1 MLELCKS
8 PVFDALSAEEH
19 EIHVIGFTALQ
30 IDCFLKYLHP
40 SFTFNMTPSSILLVA
55 PVVHYY
61 GVESMMK
68 AFVQYLQENTD
79 ALLYNQKT
87 VTLNAAVLLELLRTR
102 TEGSCPWSK
111 ELIKAMLLERVR
123 TMKGRSRGLDPV
135 LWAKLKIETQM
146 AMLEFSMRG
155 ELREELGLK
164 EHKTFRQIG
173 NSLCDSSD
181 AFDKQ
186 GIRIAGGV
194 VALRVTSQ
202 QRRPVWV

>member
-1 MLELCKS
+1 
-8 PVFDALSAEEH
+8 
-19 EIHVIGFTALQ
+19 
-30 IDCFLKYLHP
+30 
-40 SFTFNMTPSSILLVA
+40 MTPSSILLVA